1 MQAQSWFNR
10 AHVEQS
16 KQAPGQLE
24 RKIRQEKVKNEEA
37 RKIAFL
43 SNSVLK
49 GLYYDFYRK
58 IGF

>member
-24 RKIRQEKVKNEEA
+24 RKISQE
-37 RKIAFL
+37 KIAFL

>member
-24 RKIRQEKVKNEEA
+24 RKI
-37 RKIAFL
+37 AFL